1 MMKRSKT
8 AEARMSEA
16 ALTIVIIAL
25 LLIGSILIGA
35 GWSALQFIQWV
46 GGV

>member
-16 ALTIVIIAL
+16 ALTIMIVAL
-25 LLIGSILIGA
+25 LLVCSILIGV

-46 GGV
+46 GWV